1 MDAGVPECTE
11 PPQRGR
17 GEWSNTGSH
26 NLWRGSCA
34 AFCHKSYGGAYM
46 VPGAEELGT
55 KNQGREE
62 PENKTTCALASEGGE
77 PEKRERGREST
88 LSLGLLP
95 LFVHKTEPGH
105 EAKRRKERKKEGRR
119 EWRGEHQMW
128 EACFTQTYFLFL
140 CTRRRMPL

>member
-1 MDAGVPECTE
+1 
-11 PPQRGR
+11 
-17 GEWSNTGSH
+17 
-26 NLWRGSCA
+26 
-34 AFCHKSYGGAYM
+34 M
-46 VPGAEELGT
+46 VPGAKELGA

-62 PENKTTCALASEGGE
+62 PENKTTCAVASEGGE

-140 CTRRRMPL
+140 FTRRRMPL